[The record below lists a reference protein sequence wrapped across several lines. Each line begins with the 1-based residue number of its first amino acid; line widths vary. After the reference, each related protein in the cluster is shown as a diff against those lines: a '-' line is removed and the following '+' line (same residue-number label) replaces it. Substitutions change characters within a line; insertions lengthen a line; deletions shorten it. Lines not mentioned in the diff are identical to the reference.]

1 MDIYYNLIVDGD
13 SENDVF
19 LILDDFINRAGWK
32 LGLSPLG
39 QFVLSKE

>member
-19 LILDDFINRAGWK
+19 LILDDFINRAG
-32 LGLSPLG
+32 
-39 QFVLSKE
+39 